1 MRRWY
6 ELEPL
11 FLGKEMS
18 RRPRLRAAVLFA
30 LLFLLFV
37 CFSPRQAIAQET
49 TLEDSTSGQA
59 ADSSQTSDANEES
72 NTNASS
78 AADSSTSQ
86 TTLPSFSYKDT
97 KESFIG
103 RSLILSVGI
112 FPFAYFYSGLA
123 IQMTAYVS
131 SGFDSSYA
139 PSLTSTTLTDSEI
152 WTKLAISSAASLL
165 LGLLSA
171 LLK

>member
-1 MRRWY
+1 
-6 ELEPL
+6 
-11 FLGKEMS
+11 MS
-18 RRPRLRAAVLFA
+18 RRPRLHSAVLFA

-37 CFSPRQAIAQET
+37 CLSPRQAIAQET
-49 TLEDSTSGQA
+49 TLEDSSSEQTS
-59 ADSSQTSDANEES
+59 DSSQTSDANEES
-72 NTNASS
+72 TTNASND
-78 AADSSTSQ
+78 ADSSTSQ

-139 PSLTSTTLTDSEI
+139 PSLTSSSLTDSEI
-152 WTKLAISSAASLL
+152 WTKLVISSAASLL
-165 LGLLSA
+165 LGLLGA
-171 LLK
+171 LIK